1 MVKTGHCCYQE
12 VLRIPPKFVFQ
23 VQIGWWR
30 PGLYSWFVCLWNDR
44 FDGTPGF
51 GVVGEYLGW
60 WKKFEPIRDRWVC
73 FGLLNFFSTETL
85 DQEQPS

>member
-1 MVKTGHCCYQE
+1 MKNIHIIKIYPICANINGE
-12 VLRIPPKFVFQ
+12 DWALLLPRIIAHSSEFVFQ

-30 PGLYSWFVCLWNDR
+30 PGLYSWFVFLLNDR
-44 FDGTPGF
+44 FDGTSGF

-73 FGLLNFFSTETL
+73 F
-85 DQEQPS
+85 